1 MLAAHVTVVTWIYC
15 GEPRAGVAIVR
26 GAAPSFNGRCNKWAA
41 PRTDLGKYS
50 SLAKKENTMRMTT
63 SPTHTVRRRT
73 WMFLAAS
80 LLIFAAAAALQLSWE
95 GGAAAPAAAAAKTPD
110 SVTMWQARVEWRPND
125 AGAYAGLGLA
135 LLQKVRETNDASLY
149 ARAQE
154 AFAQALAHDPQQLD
168 ALVGRGML
176 SLALH
181 DFRGALAL
189 GDHIRALNPRKA
201 AGIGVR
207 VDALVELGRY
217 ADAVTALQQ
226 MVDLRPD
233 LESYSRVSYLREL
246 HGDVAGA
253 IEAMRM
259 AADIALP
266 GSEPWLWTTTY
277 LGHLYWGQGDLG
289 AAERIYGAV
298 LRQKPDYAFAQFGLA
313 RIDAARGDKQAA
325 LMILRPLAARLPLPE
340 FLAALGDLYA
350 GLGDAR
356 RAQEQYDLV
365 HVIQQLNAG
374 AGMNVDLELATFD
387 VMHGEDPQAALAAAQ
402 LAYRERPTIYA
413 ADTLAWALHRSGDD
427 KAAWRYSRAALRL
440 GTQDAM
446 LHAHAAAIAA
456 SLGDTAAA
464 EQHRAEAARINPYY
478 SPWK

>member
-1 MLAAHVTVVTWIYC
+1 M
-15 GEPRAGVAIVR
+15 
-26 GAAPSFNGRCNKWAA
+26 
-41 PRTDLGKYS
+41 RTTK
-50 SLAKKENTMRMTT
+50 
-63 SPTHTVRRRT
+63 SPTHAVGRRT
-73 WMFLAAS
+73 WTFLAAS
-80 LLIFAAAAALQLSWE
+80 LLVFVAAVALQLSWV
-95 GGAAAPAAAAAKTPD
+95 GGAAAPAAGAAKMPD
-110 SVTMWQARVEWRPND
+110 PVTMWQARVERRPGD

-135 LLQKVRETNDASLY
+135 LLQKVRETNDATLY
-149 ARAQE
+149 IRAQQ
-154 AFAQALAHDPQQLD
+154 AFEQALARDPQQLD

-176 SLALH
+176 ALALH

-189 GDHIRALNPRKA
+189 GDRIEALNPRKA

-246 HGDVAGA
+246 HGDVPGA

-259 AADIALP
+259 AADTALP

-277 LGHLYWGQGDLG
+277 LGHLYWGQGDLD
-289 AAERIYGAV
+289 AADRIYRAV
-298 LRQKPDYAFAQFGLA
+298 LRQKPDYPFAQFGLA

-325 LMILRPLAARLPLPE
+325 LTILRPLAARLPLPE

-356 RAQEQYDLV
+356 QAQEQYELV

-387 VMHGEDPQAALAAAQ
+387 VMHGADSEAALAAAHV
-402 LAYRERPTIYA
+402 AYRERPTIYA
-413 ADTLAWALHRSGDD
+413 ADTLAWALHRTGDD
-427 KAAWRYSRAALRL
+427 PSAWRYSNEALRL
-440 GTQDAM
+440 GTRDAM
-446 LHAHAAAIAA
+446 LHAHAAVIAA

-464 EQHRAEAARINPYY
+464 KQHRAEVARINPDF

>member
-1 MLAAHVTVVTWIYC
+1 MVTWTYC
-15 GEPRAGVAIVR
+15 GEPGAVVAIVR
-26 GAAPSFNGRCNKWAA
+26 GAAPSFTRRSSGWAA
-41 PRTDLGKYS
+41 LRTDLAKYS
-50 SLAKKENTMRMTT
+50 SLAKKEYSMSMTT
-63 SPTHTVRRRT
+63 APTQTAKRRT

-80 LLIFAAAAALQLSWE
+80 LLIFAAAASLRLSWE
-95 GGAAAPAAAAAKTPD
+95 GGAAVPAAAAAKPLDPVIT
-110 SVTMWQARVEWRPND
+110 WQARVERRPGD

-149 ARAQE
+149 PRAQG
-154 AFAQALAHDPQQLD
+154 AFEQALARDPQQLD

-176 SLALH
+176 ALALH
-181 DFRGALAL
+181 DFRSALAL
-189 GDHIRALNPRKA
+189 GDHIQALNPLKA

-217 ADAVTALQQ
+217 AEAVTALQQ
-226 MVDLRPD
+226 MVDVRPD
-233 LESYSRVSYLREL
+233 LESYSRISYLREL
-246 HGDVAGA
+246 HGDVPGA
-253 IEAMRM
+253 IETMRM

-277 LGHLYWGQGDLG
+277 LGHLYWGQGDLA
-289 AAERIYGAV
+289 AAERIYRAV

-313 RIDAARGDKQAA
+313 RIDAARGDKQTA
-325 LMILRPLAARLPLPE
+325 LTILRPLAARLPLPE

-356 RAQEQYDLV
+356 QAQEQYDLV

-387 VMHGEDPQAALAAAQ
+387 VMHAGDSEAALKAALAAAQ
-402 LAYRERPTIYA
+402 VAYRERPTIYA
-413 ADTLAWALHRSGDD
+413 ADTLAWALHRTGDD
-427 KAAWRYSRAALRL
+427 RSAWRYSREALRL
-440 GTQDAM
+440 GTRDAT

-464 EQHRAEAARINPYY
+464 EQHREEVARINPYY